1 MPRESLR
8 AVLEEHASREVGA
21 SRPSA
26 AELEVYRLQSK
37 LRKLRE
43 QLATV
48 QCRMAIELNDDQYQA
63 LGTEFDRIRA
73 EVTEIEK
80 RLETQRRESSAGPR
94 ATAEE
99 EVEAAMAVF
108 DDITRKTT
116 DEQALGEIN
125 PLLARL
131 GM

>member
-1 MPRESLR
+1 M
-8 AVLEEHASREVGA
+8 
-21 SRPSA
+21 
-26 AELEVYRLQSK
+26 
-37 LRKLRE
+37 RE

-48 QCRMAIELNDDQYQA
+48 QRRMAIESNDDQYQA

-80 RLETQRRESSAGPR
+80 RLETQRRESSAGSR

-108 DDITRKTT
+108 DDITRITT
-116 DEQALGEIN
+116 DEQARGEIN